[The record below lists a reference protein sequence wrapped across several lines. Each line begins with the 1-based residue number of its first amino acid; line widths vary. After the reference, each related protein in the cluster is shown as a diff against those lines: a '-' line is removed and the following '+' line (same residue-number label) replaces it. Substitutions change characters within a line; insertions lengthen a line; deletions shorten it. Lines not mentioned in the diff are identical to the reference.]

1 MPWPGPRNE
10 NKSDHCGK
18 SMGLSACN
26 PQDEKTRP
34 VNRNN
39 PPRKTRWLRPNWIDN
54 LQIPLPQ
61 RLRNLDA
68 QLGMV
73 ALANPQDGV
82 SPAFFARFSGANVRP
97 EASGKCDQG
106 IARALRHEPA

>member
-1 MPWPGPRNE
+1 MR
-10 NKSDHCGK
+10 
-18 SMGLSACN
+18 M
-26 PQDEKTRP
+26 
-34 VNRNN
+34 
-39 PPRKTRWLRPNWIDN
+39 NWIDN
-54 LQIPLPQ
+54 LHIPLPQ

-68 QLGMV
+68 QPGMV